1 MQVKLLRAIQERA
14 VRPVGAHAEEPV
26 DVRILSASHQD
37 LGRLVA
43 EGRFR
48 QDLFFRIHVITLRVP
63 PLRERREDIPDLA
76 AHILARLAAR
86 EGGAPRRLSAAALE
100 ALQAYNFPGNVR
112 ELENLLERAC
122 ALCEGEEIGA
132 GDIGVEGDCSPLA
145 AAGVAGS
152 TATPGP
158 ESAEAGEGQDEVER
172 LRIIRALEQTRWNR
186 SAAARMLGM
195 TLRQLRYRLQKWGME

>member
-1 MQVKLLRAIQERA
+1 M
-14 VRPVGAHAEEPV
+14 RPVGAHAEEAV

-48 QDLFFRIHVITLRVP
+48 QDLFFRINVITLRVP
-63 PLRERREDIPDLA
+63 PLRERREDIAELA
-76 AHILARLAAR
+76 MHILERLAAR
-86 EGGAPRRLSAAALE
+86 EGGTPRRLASD
-100 ALQAYNFPGNVR
+100 ALQALQGYAFPGNVR

-122 ALCEGEEIGA
+122 ALCDRDEIGA
-132 GDIGVEGDCSPLA
+132 ADIELHPDQTSSAWLTDSGFGMPAYHDEPPEVDDPQA
-145 AAGVAGS
+145 ASVD
-152 TATPGP
+152 
-158 ESAEAGEGQDEVER
+158 EAER

-186 SAAARMLGM
+186 SAAARNLGM